1 MRNGRE
7 ERWWERMEPASQ
19 SSKRVFII
27 FFLSIL
33 KSLWAATD
41 DERNGTLISKRGELA
56 GKKRERR
63 VGLFDGFTNLA
74 FLTPIIKYFNSL
86 RNNWR
91 IHYSRELICIL
102 LFGWRALW
110 HIHTNSLLHTHL
122 SGQTEGA
129 LPPSPTVHQR
139 SKWVMAYIETKWD
152 MWFARVYPNLTDI

>member
-110 HIHTNSLLHTHL
+110 HIHTNSLLHTHTCQARQKELYLRHRL
-122 SGQTEGA
+122 SINVQSEWWLILKPNETCD
-129 LPPSPTVHQR
+129 LPVC
-139 SKWVMAYIETKWD
+139 I
-152 MWFARVYPNLTDI
+152 LT